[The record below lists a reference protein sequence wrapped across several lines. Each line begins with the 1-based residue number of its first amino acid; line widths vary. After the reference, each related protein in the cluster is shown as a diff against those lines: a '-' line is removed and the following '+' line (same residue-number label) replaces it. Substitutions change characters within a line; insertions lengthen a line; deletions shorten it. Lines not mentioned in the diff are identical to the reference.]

1 MSLFGRTGKVKNG
14 VCVRN
19 VKGSSNDPRAIVPNK
34 GRVGWLRLLKIK
46 AGIQDPKL
54 APLCACCDEKRT
66 AEVGA
71 HVVFGDGLMDT
82 DAPDQ
87 MENLRG
93 SSRVFIIPL
102 CKECNQQREPLTI
115 QRDTIAARLLL
126 FMEDEVFDE
135 SAVAANFSFSDE
147 KVKKLIREGR
157 EIHADYIVEKVSQSQ
172 RLSEEDAAFFNPE
185 PLNLSEF
192 ELKRIKG
199 IIRRAKRSRS
209 DINKD
214 SNESKWGNKT
224 YSATRFNDFVR
235 EEDEIDEEELE
246 RQSIQDPSYRPR
258 RSRRSK
264 SKRSNDIRINSLNT
278 SGSEI
283 AMNRR
288 NIIARARG
296 KDRKNMDE
304 DLDTAWLESDT
315 EMELS
320 LERESIPIDQV
331 RKETRPFYIKD
342 MQADYDNNFSNV
354 ARNTQTM
361 TYNAH

>member
-54 APLCACCDEKRT
+54 TPLCACCDEKRT

-71 HVVFGDGLMDT
+71 HVVFGDGLMDK

-135 SAVAANFSFSDE
+135 SA
-147 KVKKLIREGR
+147 
-157 EIHADYIVEKVSQSQ
+157 IVGCKSQKINQ
-172 RLSEEDAAFFNPE
+172 R
-185 PLNLSEF
+185 
-192 ELKRIKG
+192 RKG
-199 IIRRAKRSRS
+199 NTRRL
-209 DINKD
+209 
-214 SNESKWGNKT
+214 
-224 YSATRFNDFVR
+224 YS
-235 EEDEIDEEELE
+235 
-246 RQSIQDPSYRPR
+246 
-258 RSRRSK
+258 
-264 SKRSNDIRINSLNT
+264 
-278 SGSEI
+278 
-283 AMNRR
+283 
-288 NIIARARG
+288 
-296 KDRKNMDE
+296 
-304 DLDTAWLESDT
+304 
-315 EMELS
+315 
-320 LERESIPIDQV
+320 
-331 RKETRPFYIKD
+331 
-342 MQADYDNNFSNV
+342 
-354 ARNTQTM
+354 
-361 TYNAH
+361 